1 MGTRWHLIMTLATFL
16 LAIYVFFRSVIYK
29 VTEKLSS
36 KTFSSIEMDN
46 LQLSSPSLVH
56 ELRVKNLVSSVLG
69 KLQDLEEKVVSLQEK
84 PSEIL
89 SGKEELL
96 DASVRRVDAL
106 EAELISTKKV
116 LFGLFISEEIL

>member
-1 MGTRWHLIMTLATFL
+1 MTLATLL
-16 LAIYVFFRSVIYK
+16 LAIYAVFRSVIYK

-56 ELRVKNLVSSVLG
+56 ELRVKDLVSSVLG

-116 LFGLFISEEIL
+116 LFGLFFSEEIL